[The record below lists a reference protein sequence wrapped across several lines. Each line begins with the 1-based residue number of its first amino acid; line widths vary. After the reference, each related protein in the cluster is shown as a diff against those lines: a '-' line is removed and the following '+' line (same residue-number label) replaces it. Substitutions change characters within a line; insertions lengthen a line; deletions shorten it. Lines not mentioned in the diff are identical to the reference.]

1 MSSPPY
7 SSYSSNA
14 RSPPYPSH
22 TQLPPLNVNIMTNKK
37 RTSEGGA
44 APALKR
50 RKPSAMSATSAS
62 SHPLRQTS
70 FPPDESSYPGTPYG
84 ARSPS
89 IDSASLVSGSQAAAA
104 VSAGPVKKKRGRK
117 SKADKAREQTPAL
130 TTVSGA
136 SDVGKGAKS
145 ARGGAGAEEEEEDRE
160 VVEVAATG
168 QERTAEQKA
177 EEHRLR
183 GMLINAF
190 TPEQFDRYENW
201 RAAGLSKNAVKRVSS
216 FRFGMFVRIRV
227 LTPYLPTQLVNATV
241 SQSVTEPVIIGV
253 RSVAKV
259 FIGDIIEGA
268 RRVQAEWAAK
278 LGEKQTDLPTPEPS
292 RRNSPGTNGTEMAGG
307 DKLGD
312 KPEDKPTEE
321 KSEIRY
327 GPLRPDHLREAMRRY
342 RLSMEGG
349 SVGMHG
355 LWNLQQH
362 NGVERFGIRTRGRR
376 LFK

>member
-44 APALKR
+44 SPALKR

-104 VSAGPVKKKRGRK
+104 ASAGPVKKKRGRK

-201 RAAGLSKNAVKRVSS
+201 RAAGLSKNAVKR
-216 FRFGMFVRIRV
+216 
-227 LTPYLPTQLVNATV
+227 LVNATV

-292 RRNSPGTNGTEMAGG
+292 RRNSPGANGTEMAGG

-312 KPEDKPTEE
+312 KPEDKLTEE